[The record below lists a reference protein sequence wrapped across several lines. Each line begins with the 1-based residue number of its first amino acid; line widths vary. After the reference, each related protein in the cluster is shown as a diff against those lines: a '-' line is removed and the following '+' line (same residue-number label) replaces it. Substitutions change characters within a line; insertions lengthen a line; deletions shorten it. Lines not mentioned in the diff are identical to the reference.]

1 MVHSIP
7 VEWWRREPAAAEAAP
22 AARAGQEPRGGET
35 AFWALVAFT
44 AVLMLVPQQYFPFL
58 NVIRIN
64 LLIGT
69 LAIGAHVF
77 APPVSTL
84 LRVPTELK
92 LAIALLACAA
102 ISIPGSY
109 WRSASVDAFSDFLR
123 VVAVFW
129 LLGQDVCSQRRLR
142 IIFWTLALVC
152 VPVAAAA
159 VNNYRLGIHDG
170 VGTRILGYSNNL
182 ASNPNDL
189 ALTLNLF
196 LPFTAILALTARRR
210 MARLVAW
217 AVTAIAIAA
226 VFVTFSRGGFLTL
239 AVEAALFI
247 LVLTRRKGARV
258 LVLAMVVG
266 ALAVAVMPAGY
277 GERMGTIVNIDS
289 DQTGSA
295 QMRWSDT
302 VAAVEFMISHPI
314 VGAGLGQGH
323 LALNELR
330 GAFWTSVHNAYLNFG
345 VDLGLPAL
353 LLYLAMVVTSFLSA
367 RRIERLPV
375 SAIPTELRWMAS
387 GVRISLAGFIVAAFF
402 HPVGYDFY
410 FFYLAGIAVA
420 LKTTAA
426 RQFGVRVPA

>member
-1 MVHSIP
+1 MVHTIP
-7 VEWWRREPAAAEAAP
+7 VEWWRREPAAPEAAP
-22 AARAGQEPRGGET
+22 AARSGQEPKGGVT

-77 APPVSTL
+77 APPVSTV
-84 LRVPTELK
+84 LRLPTELK
-92 LAIALLACAA
+92 LAVALLACAA

-109 WRSASVDAFSDFLR
+109 WRSASLDAFSDFLR

-142 IIFWTLALVC
+142 IIFWTLTLVC
-152 VPVAAAA
+152 LPVAAAA
-159 VNNYRLGIHDG
+159 VNNYRLGINDG
-170 VGTRILGYSNNL
+170 VGDRILGYSNNL

-196 LPFTAILALTARRR
+196 LPFAAVLALTTRRLVG
-210 MARLVAW
+210 RLVAW
-217 AVTAIAIAA
+217 AVIGISIAA

-247 LVLTRRKGARV
+247 HVLTKRQGARA
-258 LVLAMVVG
+258 LVLAIAVG

-277 GERMGTIVNIDS
+277 GARMGTIVNIDS

-302 VAAVEFMISHPI
+302 VAAVEFMVTHPI
-314 VGAGLGQGH
+314 VGAGIAQGH
-323 LALNELR
+323 LALNEFR
-330 GAFWTSVHNAYLNFG
+330 GAFWTTVHNAYLNYG

-353 LLYLAMVVTSFLSA
+353 LLFVAMVVTSFLSA
-367 RRIERLPV
+367 RRIERLPA

-387 GVRISLAGFIVAAFF
+387 AVRISLAGFIVAAFF

-426 RQFGVRVPA
+426 RQFGVRVAA

>member
-7 VEWWRREPAAAEAAP
+7 VEWWRREPTAPDEAP
-22 AARAGQEPRGGET
+22 AVRSGQEPKGGEA

-69 LAIGAHVF
+69 FAIGAHVF
-77 APPVSTL
+77 APPASPL
-84 LRVPTELK
+84 LRFPTELK
-92 LAIALLACAA
+92 LAIALVACAA

-109 WRSASVDAFSDFLR
+109 WRSASVEAFSDFLR

-152 VPVAAAA
+152 VPVAAVA
-159 VNNYRLGIHDG
+159 VNNYRLEIHDEFG
-170 VGTRILGYSNNL
+170 ARILGYSNNL

-196 LPFTAILALTARRR
+196 LPFAAILAITSRRL
-210 MARLVAW
+210 MARVVAW
-217 AVTAIAIAA
+217 AVIAVAIAA

-239 AVEAALFI
+239 AVETALFVQ
-247 LVLTRRKGARV
+247 LLTRRKGARV
-258 LVLAMVVG
+258 LVLAIVVG
-266 ALAVAVMPAGY
+266 ALAVAMMPAGY
-277 GERMGTIVNIDS
+277 GARMGTIVNIDS

-302 VAAVEFMISHPI
+302 VASVEFMISHPI
-314 VGAGLGQGH
+314 VGAGLAQGH
-323 LALNELR
+323 LALNEVR
-330 GAFWTSVHNAYLNFG
+330 GAFWTSVHNAYLNYG

-353 LLYLAMVVTSFLSA
+353 LLFLAMVVTSFRSA
-367 RRIERLPV
+367 RRIERLPA
-375 SAIPTELRWMAS
+375 SAIPTDLRWMAS

-402 HPVGYDFY
+402 HPVAYDFY
-410 FFYLAGIAVA
+410 FFYLAGLAVA
-420 LKTTAA
+420 LKATAV
-426 RQFGVRVPA
+426 RQFGAKVPA

>member
-7 VEWWRREPAAAEAAP
+7 VEWWRREPAAPEAAP
-22 AARAGQEPRGGET
+22 AARSGQEPKGGVT

-102 ISIPGSY
+102 ISIPSSY

-142 IIFWTLALVC
+142 TIFWTLTLVC
-152 VPVAAAA
+152 VPVAVAA
-159 VNNYRLGIHDG
+159 VNNYRLGINDG
-170 VGTRILGYSNNL
+170 VGDRILGYSNNL

-196 LPFTAILALTARRR
+196 LPFAAVLALTARRR
-210 MARLVAW
+210 MARLAAW
-217 AVTAIAIAA
+217 AVMAISIAA

-239 AVEAALFI
+239 AIEAALFVQ
-247 LVLTRRKGARV
+247 LMTRRKGAKV
-258 LVLAMVVG
+258 LVLAVVVG

-277 GERMGTIVNIDS
+277 GARMGTIVDIDA

-302 VAAVEFMISHPI
+302 VAAAEFMVSHPI
-314 VGAGLGQGH
+314 LGAGLGQGH

-330 GAFWTSVHNAYLNFG
+330 GALWTSVHNAYLNYG

-367 RRIERLPV
+367 RRIERLPA

-426 RQFGVRVPA
+426 RQFGVRVTA

>member
-7 VEWWRREPAAAEAAP
+7 VEWWRREPAAPEAAP
-22 AARAGQEPRGGET
+22 AARSGQEPKGGET

-69 LAIGAHVF
+69 LAIGAHLF
-77 APPVSTL
+77 APPVSTV

-102 ISIPGSY
+102 ISIPSSY

-129 LLGQDVCSQRRLR
+129 LLGQDVCSQRRIR
-142 IIFWTLALVC
+142 IIFWTLTLVC
-152 VPVAAAA
+152 LPVAAAA
-159 VNNYRLGIHDG
+159 VNNYRLGINDG
-170 VGTRILGYSNNL
+170 VGDRILGYSNNL

-196 LPFTAILALTARRR
+196 LPFAAILAITTRRL
-210 MARLVAW
+210 AAKLVAW
-217 AVTAIAIAA
+217 AVIGIAIAA
-226 VFVTFSRGGFLTL
+226 IFVTFSRGGFLTL
-239 AVEAALFI
+239 AIETALFI
-247 LVLTRRKGARV
+247 QVLTRRKGARV
-258 LVLAMVVG
+258 LVLAIVVG

-277 GERMGTIVNIDS
+277 GARMGTIVNIDA

-302 VAAVEFMISHPI
+302 VAAVEFMVTHPV

-323 LALNELR
+323 LALNEFR
-330 GAFWTSVHNAYLNFG
+330 GAFWTTVHNAYLNYG
-345 VDLGLPAL
+345 VDLGVPAL
-353 LLYLAMVVTSFLSA
+353 VLFVAMVGASFLSA
-367 RRIERLPV
+367 RRFERLPA
-375 SAIPTELRWMAS
+375 SAIPTDLRWMAS
-387 GVRISLAGFIVAAFF
+387 AVRISLAGFIVAAFF

-426 RQFGVRVPA
+426 RQFGVRVAA

>member
-7 VEWWRREPAAAEAAP
+7 VEWWRREPAAPEAAP
-22 AARAGQEPRGGET
+22 AARSGQEPKGGVT

-77 APPVSTL
+77 APPVSTV
-84 LRVPTELK
+84 LRLPTELK
-92 LAIALLACAA
+92 LAVALLACAA

-109 WRSASVDAFSDFLR
+109 WRSASLDAFSDFLR

-142 IIFWTLALVC
+142 IIFWTLTLVC
-152 VPVAAAA
+152 LPVAAAA
-159 VNNYRLGIHDG
+159 VNNYRLGINDG
-170 VGTRILGYSNNL
+170 VGDRILGYSNNL

-196 LPFTAILALTARRR
+196 LPFAAVLALTTRRLVG
-210 MARLVAW
+210 RLVAW
-217 AVTAIAIAA
+217 AVIGISIAA

-247 LVLTRRKGARV
+247 HVLTKRQGARA
-258 LVLAMVVG
+258 LVLAIAVG

-277 GERMGTIVNIDS
+277 GARMGTIVNIDS

-302 VAAVEFMISHPI
+302 VAAVEFMVTHPI
-314 VGAGLGQGH
+314 VGAGIAQGH
-323 LALNELR
+323 LALNEFR
-330 GAFWTSVHNAYLNFG
+330 GAFWTTVHNAYLNYG

-353 LLYLAMVVTSFLSA
+353 LLFVAMVVTSFLSA
-367 RRIERLPV
+367 RRIERLPA

-387 GVRISLAGFIVAAFF
+387 AVRISLAGFIVAAFF

-426 RQFGVRVPA
+426 RQFGVRVAA

>member
-7 VEWWRREPAAAEAAP
+7 VEWWRREPAAPEAAP
-22 AARAGQEPRGGET
+22 AARSGREPRGGLT

-92 LAIALLACAA
+92 LGIALLACAA
-102 ISIPGSY
+102 ISIPSSY
-109 WRSASVDAFSDFLR
+109 WRSASLDAFGDFLR

-142 IIFWTLALVC
+142 IIFWTLTLVC

-159 VNNYRLGIHDG
+159 LNNYRLEIHDAFG
-170 VGTRILGYSNNL
+170 ARILGYSNNL

-196 LPFTAILALTARRR
+196 LPFAGILAITSRRLLV
-210 MARLVAW
+210 RLVAW
-217 AVTAIAIAA
+217 AAIAIAVAA
-226 VFVTFSRGGFLTL
+226 VFVTFSRGGFVTL
-239 AVEAALFI
+239 AIETALFI
-247 LVLTRRKGARV
+247 QVLTRRKGAKAI
-258 LVLAMVVG
+258 VLAIVVG
-266 ALAVAVMPAGY
+266 ALAVTMMPEGY
-277 GERMGTIVNIDS
+277 GARMGTIVNIDS
-289 DQTGSA
+289 DETGSA

-302 VAAVEFMISHPI
+302 VAAVQFMVSHPI
-314 VGAGLGQGH
+314 LGAGLGQGH

-330 GAFWTSVHNAYLNFG
+330 GALWTSVHNAYLNYG
-345 VDLGLPAL
+345 VDLGVPGL
-353 LLYLAMVVTSFLSA
+353 LLFLTMVVTSFLSA
-367 RRIERLPV
+367 RRIERLPA
-375 SAIPTELRWMAS
+375 SAIPTELRLMAS
-387 GVRISLAGFIVAAFF
+387 GVRISLAGFMVAAFF

-426 RQFGVRVPA
+426 RQFGVRVRA